1 MITVTII
8 KNSDT
13 YRGFKVE
20 GHAGYAEEGSDIVCS
35 AVSAL
40 SINCVNSIE
49 QFTDDSISYGFD
61 DGLIDFSFDET
72 VSKESELLM
81 NSFVLGIQ
89 FILEENEEYLK
100 LVFKEE

>member
-13 YRGFKVE
+13 YRGFNVR
-20 GHAGYAEEGSDIVCS
+20 GHAGYADIGNDIVCS
-35 AVSAL
+35 AVSVL
-40 SINCVNSIE
+40 SINCINSIE
-49 QFTDDSISYGFD
+49 EFTEDSISYGFD
-61 DGLIDFSFDET
+61 DGLLDFSFDDT

-89 FILEENEEYLK
+89 FILEENGDYVRL
-100 LVFKEE
+100 LFKEE